1 MSDNNFSGCL
11 SSSVLHILAFL
22 SYLGG
27 AHFELSYSRQSH
39 KHTPTP
45 DHKAKVSLQLRWCFS
60 LNEQQRRREHPFG
73 RAFPPHFQK
82 TISIL
87 PHSLCHL
94 PHTDVRMGMTQQG
107 NFFVVLFYLFLD
119 NEKSAEGLAW
129 GWLSQIFAHET
140 HPRPYGSSV
149 GGYLTLMTLWHQKN
163 RAWSLFF
170 RELPWIHTSMQ
181 GVWKRRGFFG
191 FVFFLTPL
199 GSRSSFVYFFFF
211 FFGWQVF
218 YLSTAANI

>member
-1 MSDNNFSGCL
+1 M
-11 SSSVLHILAFL
+11 
-22 SYLGG
+22 
-27 AHFELSYSRQSH
+27 
-39 KHTPTP
+39 
-45 DHKAKVSLQLRWCFS
+45 
-60 LNEQQRRREHPFG
+60 
-73 RAFPPHFQK
+73 
-82 TISIL
+82 
-87 PHSLCHL
+87 CHL

-163 RAWSLFF
+163 RTWSLFF

-181 GVWKRRGFFG
+181 GVWKTRVFFG
-191 FVFFLTPL
+191 FVCFFLLLWVVSHLLSIFWGDDRCSTCQQLQIYKL
-199 GSRSSFVYFFFF
+199 GEKRSDSNSRACCGIIDAIVGVCLCSRRKA
-211 FFGWQVF
+211 GI
-218 YLSTAANI
+218 LI